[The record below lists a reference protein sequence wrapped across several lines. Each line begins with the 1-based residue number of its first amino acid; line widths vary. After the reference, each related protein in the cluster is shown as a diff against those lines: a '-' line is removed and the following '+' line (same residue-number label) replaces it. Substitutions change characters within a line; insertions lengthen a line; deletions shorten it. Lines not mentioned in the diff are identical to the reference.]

1 MKTEATVVVEG
12 TGLEQDV
19 WPGWKGCSSDS
30 IGSDENVVSVTPA
43 KDGDTLEA
51 GKHVETVD
59 GGELQLMPKVEGG
72 GATEERERRPCK
84 LENGAVDNEDER
96 EAVVI
101 AVVDVKGIA
110 MAWAEDSTLAL
121 DIADDSA

>member
-1 MKTEATVVVEG
+1 
-12 TGLEQDV
+12 
-19 WPGWKGCSSDS
+19 
-30 IGSDENVVSVTPA
+30 
-43 KDGDTLEA
+43 
-51 GKHVETVD
+51 
-59 GGELQLMPKVEGG
+59 MPKVEGG

-110 MAWAEDSTLAL
+110 MA
-121 DIADDSA
+121 